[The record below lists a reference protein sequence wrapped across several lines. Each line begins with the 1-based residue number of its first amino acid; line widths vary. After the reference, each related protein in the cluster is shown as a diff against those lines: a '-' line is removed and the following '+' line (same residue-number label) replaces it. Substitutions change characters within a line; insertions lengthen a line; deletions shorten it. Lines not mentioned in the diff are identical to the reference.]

1 MEELLSFILGVVIVA
16 LPYAVIVMFK
26 TRKRVEALTLENQ
39 NLIKYIDSEISDTQ
53 FIIEESRRHIKDTE
67 EILDKKIDSRTDRM
81 ESRLEAKIN
90 DLVAFTDLSHHAIE
104 KLQYQLAEL
113 KVAFENQIN
122 NK

>member
-1 MEELLSFILGVVIVA
+1 MEELLSFILGVVVVT
-16 LPYAVIVMFK
+16 LPYVVVVMFK

-39 NLIKYIDSEISDTQ
+39 NLIKYIDSEISDAH
-53 FIIEESRRHIKDTE
+53 FMIEEGRRRIKDTE

-90 DLVAFTDLSHHAIE
+90 DLVSFTDLSQHAIE
-104 KLQYQLAEL
+104 KLQYQLADL
-113 KVAFENQIN
+113 QVAFENQIN